1 MAGLDRGHT
10 HSTMQPK
17 VATYLAIWAE
27 HCGTAGGDRSSP
39 FRCVG
44 AITGLRVPV
53 CGGGAWKKR
62 REPAR
67 PPGRAGFGAVAP
79 TNESHAASRRI
90 GRSFRGARTWP
101 PRGASRRSGASGG
114 GRPYHWIRAA
124 DHVPPGPGDLS
135 ERKAGSCGQ
144 NRRRCSL
151 WNVCRRLCLFRPGS
165 SVAFL
170 QIGREGSG
178 AAWLEKSTCVGAT

>member
-27 HCGTAGGDRSSP
+27 HCGTAGADRSSP
-39 FRCVG
+39 FRCAG

-124 DHVPPGPGDLS
+124 
-135 ERKAGSCGQ
+135 
-144 NRRRCSL
+144 
-151 WNVCRRLCLFRPGS
+151 RPGGPVRAEGRFVRTEPSPLLVMERLPS
-165 SVAFL
+165 SLSVPAGQL
-170 QIGREGSG
+170 GGVSSNRP
-178 AAWLEKSTCVGAT
+178 